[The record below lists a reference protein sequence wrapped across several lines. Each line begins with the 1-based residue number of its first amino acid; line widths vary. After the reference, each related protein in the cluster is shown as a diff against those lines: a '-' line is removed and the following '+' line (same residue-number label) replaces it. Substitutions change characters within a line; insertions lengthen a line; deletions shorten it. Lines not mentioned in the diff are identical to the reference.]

1 MYAHVDNPPGQDVD
15 IKSSVADSSRVISC
29 RAIVCPVR
37 IIMIIMPS
45 DGVISRIAP
54 DDGVADKLTTQFCQS
69 CCVSRYGVVLV

>member
-15 IKSSVADSSRVISC
+15 ITSSLVDSSRVIFG

-37 IIMIIMPS
+37 IILIIMPS

-54 DDGVADKLTTQFCQS
+54 DDGVADKLATQFCQS
-69 CCVSRYGVVLV
+69 CCVSRQVVLA